1 MPQRLVV
8 GLGNPGRQYAGTRH
22 NMGFEVLD
30 FWAGEEGLRW
40 ESCRYANALVAKL
53 GSGELLCK
61 PQGFM
66 NVSGEV
72 VRDVLNWLK
81 DVDWMVVM
89 DDVALPVGRIR
100 LRGEGSSG
108 GHNGLR
114 SIEACTGTSRYARL
128 RIGVRAP
135 SEEMRAVRGLSDYV
149 LGRFSDEE
157 RKILKQIKE
166 KSVRVIKEYWA
177 HGLQAAMTLGNGS
190 L

>member
-8 GLGNPGRQYAGTRH
+8 GLGNPGRQYAKTRH

-40 ESCRYANALVAKL
+40 DPCRYANALMARL
-53 GSGELLCK
+53 SNGELLCK
-61 PQGFM
+61 PQDYM

-81 DVDWMVVM
+81 DVDLLVVV
-89 DDVALPVGRIR
+89 DDVALPIGRIR
-100 LRGEGSSG
+100 LRGEGASG

-114 SIEACTGTSRYARL
+114 SIEACIGTRKYARL
-128 RIGVRAP
+128 RIGVGSPDKEQRI
-135 SEEMRAVRGLSDYV
+135 GLSDYV
-149 LGRFSDEE
+149 LGRFSSEE
-157 RKILKQIKE
+157 RKILEQIKE

-177 HGLQAAMTLGNGS
+177 HGLQSAMTLGNAS